1 MRISDWSSDVCSSD
15 LYGQQGIRVNAV
27 LPGAIRTP
35 MLMSVIENEP
45 SHAEFLKTAH
55 PIGRY
60 REPAE
65 IGETAAWLLSDP
77 SSFVTGAALAA
88 DGGGTLREVM
98 HNRSRTEA
106 VVSGWVVHL

>member
-1 MRISDWSSDVCSSD
+1 MAFVFFFKQKTAHEMRSRDWSSDVCSSD
-15 LYGQQGIRVNAV
+15 LQGIRVNAV

-60 REPAE
+60 GEPAE
-65 IGETAAWLLSDP
+65 IGETAAWLLSDA
-77 SSFVTGAALAA
+77 SSFVTGAAIAA
-88 DGGGTLREVM
+88 DGGYT
-98 HNRSRTEA
+98 A
-106 VVSGWVVHL
+106 I